1 MDRENDGKLIKKF
14 LSGDDSAFQI
24 LVEKYQESIH
34 TLAWRKIQDYHYA
47 EEIMQ
52 DTFLRVYKKLPS
64 LKNHNQF
71 AGWVHVIANRLCTD
85 WVRKYK
91 PEIQSLDVTDKDEI
105 EISSFKHHMTQQ
117 REIERTEYCQK
128 LVNKLLEK
136 LPEKERHVLTLY
148 YLDDMS
154 TKEISETI
162 GVSVNTITSR
172 LQRARKR
179 LQTDQEIINQ
189 EFLDYFPLS
198 EKLKENIMSQL
209 DLIRSKF
216 DSYMEQVRTN
226 PTSREELLTE
236 TFKEIEDALKG
247 DITPELVHLVV
258 DDIYPHMGKQ
268 GIEKRLSLL
277 QEFLDDAPD
286 NKERFWAHQELAS
299 SLAFLGRHRES
310 VEEQLQ
316 LYQWACK
323 NDITDK
329 DVLHIFCSNL
339 ENPGAWSAEDRIDE
353 WIQLYNE
360 ASERLE
366 KPEVSYFD
374 RCEFLQ
380 IGAEV
385 LRANGKSDEA
395 LIELEKLEKTNT
407 KQDWRHYFRFWL
419 IVKTNRLLI
428 YNRRNES
435 ERFDEI
441 ITELKDYM
449 EGENKKYDAG
459 QPVNIGDLKWLS
471 HDIGCCLVW
480 INKYSIAR
488 SFLQVACDLG
498 GENHYGHYQLAVSI
512 WASDKNREKTLHHLK
527 IAENDYAVASYNFRD
542 SYYSSFVNTPE
553 FSDVKDDPEF
563 LKALGQKPVD

>member
-1 MDRENDGKLIKKF
+1 MEREDDVELIRRI
-14 LSGDDSAFQI
+14 LSGDDAAFGI

-34 TLAWRKIQDYHYA
+34 ALAWRKIHDFHYA

-52 DTFLRVYKKLPS
+52 DTFLKAYKKLPT

-71 AGWVHVIANRLCTD
+71 AGWIHVMADRLCID
-85 WVRKYK
+85 WVRKQK
-91 PEIQSLDVTDKDEI
+91 PVMQSLEDTRLEEI
-105 EISSFKHHMTQQ
+105 EESSYTHHLSEQ
-117 REIERTEYCQK
+117 RVTEKTEYCQE
-128 LVNKLLEK
+128 LVQQLLEK
-136 LPEKERHVLTLY
+136 LPENERTVITLY
-148 YLDDMS
+148 YLDEMS
-154 TKEISETI
+154 TKEICEFM

-179 LQTDQEIINQ
+179 LQTDQEL
-189 EFLDYFPLS
+189 LDQDFFGHLQLS
-198 EKLKENIMSQL
+198 DNLKENIMKQL
-209 DLIRSKF
+209 EQLRNKF
-216 DSYMEQVRTN
+216 NAFMEQVKSD
-226 PTSREELLTE
+226 PASREDILKDAFNEV
-236 TFKEIEDALKG
+236 EDALKG
-247 DITPELVHLVV
+247 KITPELAHLVV

-277 QEFLDDAPD
+277 HKFLDDAPD
-286 NKERFWAHQELAS
+286 NKERFWAHQKLAS
-299 SLAFLGRHRES
+299 SLALLGRHRES
-310 VEEQLQ
+310 VEEQSQ

-323 NDITDK
+323 NDMPDK

-339 ENPGAWSAEDRIDE
+339 ENPASWSAEGRIDE
-353 WIQLYNE
+353 WIKLYHE
-360 ASERLE
+360 ASERL
-366 KPEVSYFD
+366 KNPDVSYLD

-419 IVKTNRLLI
+419 VVKTNRLLL
-428 YNRRNES
+428 YNRQNES

-441 ITELKDYM
+441 ITELRNYM
-449 EGENKKYDAG
+449 EGEYKKYNAR
-459 QPVNIGDLKWLS
+459 QPVNTGDLIWLA

-498 GENHYGHYQLAVSI
+498 GENHYRHFMLAVSI
-512 WASDKNREKTLHHLK
+512 WASDKDREKTLHHLK
-527 IAENDYAVASYNFRD
+527 IAEQDYAVASYNYRD

-553 FSDVKDDPEF
+553 FADVKDDPEF
-563 LKALGQKPVD
+563 LKVLRQK

>member
-1 MDRENDGKLIKKF
+1 MEKDDDLQLIRKV
-14 LSGDDSAFQI
+14 LSGDDSAFSI
-24 LVEKYQESIH
+24 LVEKYRKSVH
-34 TLAWRKIQDYHYA
+34 TLAWKNIHDFHYA
-47 EEIMQ
+47 EEIVQ
-52 DTFLRVYKKLPS
+52 DTFLRVYKKLPT
-64 LKNHNQF
+64 LKDHNQF
-71 AGWVHVIANRLCTD
+71 AGWLHAITTRLCID
-85 WVRKYK
+85 WIRKQK
-91 PEIQSLDVTDKDEI
+91 SVMQSLEDTRQEDI
-105 EISSFKHHMTQQ
+105 EESSYTQHMLEQ
-117 REIERTEYCQK
+117 RVIERTECYNELVQELMDK
-128 LVNKLLEK
+128 LSEN
-136 LPEKERHVLTLY
+136 ERKVITLY
-148 YLDDMS
+148 YLQEMS
-154 TKEISETI
+154 TKEIGEFMGI
-162 GVSVNTITSR
+162 SVNTITSR

-179 LQTDQEIINQ
+179 LQTDQGPLVQ
-189 EFLDYFPLS
+189 EYFGHLDLS
-198 EKLKENIMSQL
+198 DNLKEDIMSQIEQL
-209 DLIRSKF
+209 RNKF
-216 DSYMEQVRTN
+216 NSFMEQVKSD
-226 PTSREELLTE
+226 PTSREDILKDA
-236 TFKEIEDALKG
+236 FNDVEDALKG
-247 DITPELVHLVV
+247 EITPELAHLVV

-277 QEFLDDAPD
+277 HKFLDDAPD

-299 SLAFLGRHRES
+299 SLAFLGRNRES

-316 LYQWACK
+316 LYRWACK
-323 NDITDK
+323 NDIPDK

-339 ENPGAWSAEDRIDE
+339 ENPASWSAEGRIDE
-353 WIQLYNE
+353 WINLYHE
-360 ASERLE
+360 ASERLK
-366 KPEVSYFD
+366 KPDVSFHD

-419 IVKTNRLLI
+419 VVKTNRLLL

-449 EGENKKYDAG
+449 EGEYKKYNTG
-459 QPVNIGDLKWLS
+459 QPVNTGDLIWLS

-498 GENHYGHYQLAVSI
+498 GENHYGHFMLAVSI
-512 WASDKNREKTLHHLK
+512 WASEKDREKTLHHLK
-527 IAENDYAVASYNFRD
+527 TAEEDYAVTSYNFRD
-542 SYYSSFVNTPE
+542 SYYSSFVNTHE

-563 LKALGQKPVD
+563 LKIFGE

>member
-1 MDRENDGKLIKKF
+1 MEKDDDLQLIRKV
-14 LSGDDSAFQI
+14 LSGDDAAFSI
-24 LVEKYQESIH
+24 LVEKYRKSVH
-34 TLAWRKIQDYHYA
+34 TLAWKNIHDFHYA
-47 EEIMQ
+47 EEIAQ
-52 DTFLRVYKKLPS
+52 DTFLRVYRKLPT
-64 LKNHNQF
+64 LKDHNQF
-71 AGWVHVIANRLCTD
+71 AGWLHAITTRLCID
-85 WVRKYK
+85 WIRKQK
-91 PEIQSLDVTDKDEI
+91 SVMQSLEDTRQEDI
-105 EISSFKHHMTQQ
+105 EESSYTQHMLEQ
-117 REIERTEYCQK
+117 RVIERTECYNE
-128 LVNKLLEK
+128 LVQELMDK
-136 LPEKERHVLTLY
+136 LPENERKVITLY
-148 YLDDMS
+148 YLQEMS
-154 TKEISETI
+154 TKEIGEFMGI
-162 GVSVNTITSR
+162 SVNTITSR

-179 LQTDQEIINQ
+179 LQTDQGPLVQ
-189 EFLDYFPLS
+189 EYFGHLDLS
-198 EKLKENIMSQL
+198 DNLKEDIMSQIEQL
-209 DLIRSKF
+209 RNKF
-216 DSYMEQVRTN
+216 NSFMEQVKSD
-226 PTSREELLTE
+226 PTSREDILKDA
-236 TFKEIEDALKG
+236 FNDVEDALKG
-247 DITPELVHLVV
+247 EITPELAHLVV

-277 QEFLDDAPD
+277 HKFLDDAPD

-299 SLAFLGRHRES
+299 SLAFLGRNRES

-316 LYQWACK
+316 LYRWACK
-323 NDITDK
+323 NDIPDK

-339 ENPGAWSAEDRIDE
+339 ENPASWSAEGRIDE
-353 WIQLYNE
+353 WINLYHE
-360 ASERLE
+360 ASERLK
-366 KPEVSYFD
+366 KPDVSFHD

-419 IVKTNRLLI
+419 VVKTNRLLL

-449 EGENKKYDAG
+449 EGEYKKYNTS
-459 QPVNIGDLKWLS
+459 QPVNTGDLIWLS

-498 GENHYGHYQLAVSI
+498 GENHYGHFMLAVSI
-512 WASDKNREKTLHHLK
+512 WASEKDREKTLHHLK
-527 IAENDYAVASYNFRD
+527 TAEEDYAITSYNFRD
-542 SYYSSFVNTPE
+542 SYYSSFVNTHE

-563 LKALGQKPVD
+563 LKIFGK